1 VGVAG
6 VPGKGGPPPK
16 REGQRRRRNKGAEAE
31 HVQVAGKVD
40 QPEPPDGLLGARG
53 LAYYRS
59 LAESGQAVFY
69 EPSDWQVA
77 LVCAQ
82 AIDLF
87 METGRATVLA
97 EVRAL
102 QSQLLATEGE
112 RRRARLELERDSG
125 EESADVIDAD
135 VWRRRLEARESG

>member
-1 VGVAG
+1 MGER
-6 VPGKGGPPPK
+6 GPAPK
-16 REGQRRRRNKGAEAE
+16 RESQRRRQNKTDPAERVVVE
-31 HVQVAGKVD
+31 GPVE
-40 QPEPPDGLLGARG
+40 QPDPPEGLGGRA
-53 LAYYRS
+53 LAWYRS
-59 LAESGQAVFY
+59 LAESGQAQFY

-87 METGRATVLA
+87 METGRATLLA

-112 RRRARLELERDSG
+112 RRRVKLEVDRGGG
-125 EESADVIDAD
+125 EESADVVDAD
-135 VWRRRLEARESG
+135 EWRRRLQRSG

>member
-1 VGVAG
+1 MGER
-6 VPGKGGPPPK
+6 GPAPK
-16 REGQRRRRNKGAEAE
+16 RSSQRRRRNQDAGEVE
-31 HVQVAGKVD
+31 HVGASGPVA
-40 QPEPPDGLLGARG
+40 QPEPPSGLGERA
-53 LAYYRS
+53 LAWYRS
-59 LAESGQAVFY
+59 LAESGQARFY

-97 EVRAL
+97 EVRGL

-112 RRRARLELERDSG
+112 RRRVKLEVDRDQD
-125 EESADVIDAD
+125 EESADVVDAD
-135 VWRRRLEARESG
+135 EWRRRLQSRAG

>member
-1 VGVAG
+1 MSG
-6 VPGKGGPPPK
+6 VPGKGGRPPK
-16 REGQRRRRNKGAEAE
+16 RESQRRRQNKDAVE
-31 HVQVAGKVD
+31 HVGASGPVA
-40 QPEPPDGLLGARG
+40 QPEPPDGLGERA
-53 LAYYRS
+53 LAWYRS
-59 LAESGQAVFY
+59 LAESGQARFY

-112 RRRARLELERDSG
+112 RRRVKLEVDRGQGD
-125 EESADVIDAD
+125 EESADVVDAD
-135 VWRRRLEARESG
+135 EWRRRLQSRSG

>member
-1 VGVAG
+1 MPG

-16 REGQRRRRNKGAEAE
+16 RESQRRRRNKDGGEVE
-31 HVQVAGKVD
+31 HVATSGAVEPPD
-40 QPEPPDGLLGARG
+40 PPDGLGERA
-53 LAYYRS
+53 LAWYRS
-59 LAESGQAVFY
+59 LAESGQAQFY

-87 METGRATVLA
+87 METGRATILA
-97 EVRAL
+97 EVRGL

-112 RRRARLELERDSG
+112 RRRVKLEVDRDDG
-125 EESADVIDAD
+125 EESADVVDAD
-135 VWRRRLEARESG
+135 EWRRRLQRSS